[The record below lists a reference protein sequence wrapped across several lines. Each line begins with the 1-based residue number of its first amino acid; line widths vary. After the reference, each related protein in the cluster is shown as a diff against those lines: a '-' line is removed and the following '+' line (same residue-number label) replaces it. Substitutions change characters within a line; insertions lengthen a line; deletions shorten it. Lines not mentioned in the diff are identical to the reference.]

1 MRHGLPSRLWP
12 EFACTCVQHW
22 TSCSRFCRLDQISA
36 SWAHLTC
43 GSLWL
48 PCRNGLRL
56 EQEMATFVTTSRG
69 TCRCTHGR
77 RERVEGLGSACLCLC
92 VCVVCLSASASA
104 FLCFLPPPYF
114 CLCPSPSASLLPSAS
129 LPAACPC
136 CLGPR
141 ASGARSQ
148 QRLILRARADSHR
161 FICKRHRIDKPS
173 TKRLSPPPP
182 RVVKERDLRLC
193 VCLCPSLYVCVSV
206 CLD

>member
-104 FLCFLPPPYF
+104 FLCFLPT
-114 CLCPSPSASLLPSAS
+114 SASAPRPLLPCLP
-129 LPAACPC
+129 LPA
-136 CLGPR
+136 CLPPASA
-141 ASGARSQ
+141 ASGLGRALSTALNFKSAR
-148 QRLILRARADSHR
+148 R
-161 FICKRHRIDKPS
+161 FS
-173 TKRLSPPPP
+173 
-182 RVVKERDLRLC
+182 
-193 VCLCPSLYVCVSV
+193 
-206 CLD
+206 